1 MCRRLRCVRRRAR
14 VCGVGERDRPMLV
27 ARGAVGDEPARLEL
41 RVRPANAVTTLD
53 LFEKW
58 KSD

>member
-1 MCRRLRCVRRRAR
+1 
-14 VCGVGERDRPMLV
+14 MLV